1 MRSFTTPAPVAPGPS
16 SDDEEQQR
24 EDEGEQEQQEAAG
37 ARSGSSGAGWHSE
50 DASEE
55 EREGD
60 AGPHDPQQQQQAEQE
75 EEEREGGE
83 SSVVCVTADYAM
95 QNVIL
100 QMGLRLC
107 APDGMRITR
116 TRRWALRCTA
126 CSQVS
131 KVRCCYTPLS
141 GPRWVPVHCCWLKLY
156 SLSVTFLSRGICS
169 GRPWAMRC
177 CVFRRVAVIAGL
189 SCRRRAGVPTVRFWA
204 SLP

>member
-1 MRSFTTPAPVAPGPS
+1 MLPCCPRVWEHMRSYLTPAHVAPGPS

-24 EDEGEQEQQEAAG
+24 EDEGEHREQHEAAG
-37 ARSGSSGAGWHSE
+37 AHSGSSGAGWHSE

-55 EREGD
+55 EHEEAD
-60 AGPHDPQQQQQAEQE
+60 AGPHDPHDSHEQQQQQEQE

-83 SSVVCVTADYAM
+83 SGVVCVTADYAM

-131 KVRCCYTPLS
+131 KVRCCSALCFKAQDEMLHITS
-141 GPRWVPVHCCWLKLY
+141 G
-156 SLSVTFLSRGICS
+156 
-169 GRPWAMRC
+169 
-177 CVFRRVAVIAGL
+177 
-189 SCRRRAGVPTVRFWA
+189 
-204 SLP
+204 